1 MAITALEHMVLT
13 SFREHQ
19 ILPPHPRVLE
29 LGESN
34 WYGDVTSQQLQ
45 SDIDHLVEDPADR
58 QRLLLRLREITAA
71 NRPEFL
77 YEMARL
83 FWEISLQQ
91 SEYSAVDPGTP
102 GSKYR
107 FDLNL
112 PLPIDDQFDLVI
124 NIGTAEHIFNVY
136 QFFKTA
142 HDHTKIDGLM
152 MHSSPFTGW
161 LNHGFFNFQPT
172 FFFDLAR
179 ANGYELIS
187 FICGRI
193 NPLQYVQVMNHDD
206 IPRLIKAKKIPDGS
220 HINVLMRK
228 KLNAEFQVPV
238 QAYYAGML
246 SAEAQK
252 MWLEL
257 R

>member
-19 ILPPHPRVLE
+19 ILPARPRVLE

-34 WYGDVTSQQLQ
+34 WYGDVAVAQLDD
-45 SDIDHLVEDPADR
+45 DIARLVEDPAER
-58 QRLLLRLREITAA
+58 QRQSTKLREIDAQR
-71 NRPEFL
+71 RPGML
-77 YEMARL
+77 YELARL
-83 FWEISLQQ
+83 FFEISLQH

-102 GSKYR
+102 GARYR

-112 PLPIDDQFDLVI
+112 PLPITDQFDVVI

-142 HDHTKIDGLM
+142 HDCTLPGGLM

-161 LNHGFFNFQPT
+161 LDHGFFNFQPT

-179 ANGYELIS
+179 ANGYEILS

-193 NPLQYVQVMNHDD
+193 NPLQYVQVGRHDD
-206 IPRLIKAKKIPDGS
+206 VPKLVQAKRIPEGA
-220 HINVLMRK
+220 HINVVLRK
-228 KLNAEFQVPV
+228 TTNDSFRVPV
-238 QAYYAGML
+238 QAYYAGGL
-246 SAEAQK
+246 SAEADK
-252 MWLEL
+252 LWHEL

>member
-1 MAITALEHMVLT
+1 MVLT

-19 ILPPHPRVLE
+19 ILPPRPRVLE

-34 WYGDVTSQQLQ
+34 WYGDVTPKQLEQ
-45 SDIDHLVEDPADR
+45 DIYRLIENPDERDR
-58 QRLLLRLREITAA
+58 QALRLREIAAA
-71 NRPEFL
+71 NRPDVL

-83 FWEISLQQ
+83 FFEIALQH

-102 GSKYR
+102 GSRYR

-112 PLPIDDQFDLVI
+112 PLPIPERFDLVI
-124 NIGTAEHIFNVY
+124 NIGTAEHIFNVH

-142 HDHTKIDGLM
+142 HELTRAGGLM

-161 LNHGFFNFQPT
+161 LDHGFFNFQPT

-179 ANGYELIS
+179 ANSYEIIS

-193 NPLQYVQVMNHDD
+193 NPFQYVQVNSHDD
-206 IPRLIKAKKIPDGS
+206 IPRLIQAKKIPEGS

-228 KLNAEFQVPV
+228 ISDADFQVPV
-238 QAYYAGML
+238 QAYYAGVL
-246 SAEAQK
+246 SAESRK
-252 MWLEL
+252 MWHEL